1 MAYNSSF
8 TPFGPTTLVT
18 TSAVQ
23 VKTTN
28 NTYSTSY
35 RIRNLSTN
43 TAYISWAAADPLG
56 AAVTPPTPAAP
67 TAGSPKKQ
75 TLGMFP
81 ESVEVF
87 SLPPNAWF
95 LSDTAN
101 AFEVTPG
108 EGI

>member
-1 MAYNSSF
+1 MSTVNAFSPKGK
-8 TPFGPTTLVT
+8 THLVT

-23 VKTTN
+23 VKTQDN
-28 NTYSTSY
+28 AYAVSY

-43 TAYISWAAADPLG
+43 TAYISWAPADPVG
-56 AAVTPPTPAAP
+56 GSVTPPTPAAP
-67 TAGSPKKQ
+67 TAGSPVNQ
-75 TLGMFP
+75 TMGMFP

>member
-1 MAYNSSF
+1 MSTVNAFSPKGQ
-8 TPFGPTTLVT
+8 TVLVT

-23 VKTTN
+23 VKTQDN
-28 NTYSTSY
+28 VYSVSY
-35 RIRNLSTN
+35 RVRNLSTN
-43 TAYISWAAADPLG
+43 TAYFAWAPADPLG
-56 AAVTPPTPAAP
+56 ASVTPPTPAAP
-67 TAGSPKKQ
+67 SAGSPVTQ
-75 TLGMFP
+75 TMGMFP